1 MCEGGNVM
9 VKISGANFDD
19 MEEVEKEL
27 GLFLGLLL
35 SDEERDILNEKWKE
49 SGGRCLT
56 LTTKSRF

>member
-27 GLFLGLLL
+27 GLFLGLMKKEIYWMK
-35 SDEERDILNEKWKE
+35 SGKKVVEEK
-49 SGGRCLT
+49 
-56 LTTKSRF
+56 